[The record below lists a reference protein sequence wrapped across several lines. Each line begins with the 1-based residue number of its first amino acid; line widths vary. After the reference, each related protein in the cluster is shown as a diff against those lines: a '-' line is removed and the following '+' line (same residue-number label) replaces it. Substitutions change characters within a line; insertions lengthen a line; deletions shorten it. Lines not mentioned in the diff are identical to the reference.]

1 MADTAKDGSSG
12 SSASL
17 DEKQSPD
24 HQHSLPGQ
32 GNPQDVQDPEANDLR
47 NTSAETK
54 ELDLEKAQAGVQPA
68 KTPGP
73 MDPSSFPDGG
83 MEAWL
88 VVTGGFACLFCS
100 FGWINGQPAR
110 NLLASFRPIH

>member
-1 MADTAKDGSSG
+1 MADSPKDESSG

-17 DEKQSPD
+17 DEKKSAD
-24 HQHSLPGQ
+24 HQHALPGQ
-32 GNPQDVQDPEANDLR
+32 GAPEDVQDTEANVLPD
-47 NTSAETK
+47 TSAETK
-54 ELDLEKAQAGVQPA
+54 ELDLEKAGAKVQPP
-68 KTPGP
+68 KTLGP

-100 FGWINGQPAR
+100 FGWLNGQPATQ
-110 NLLASFRPIH
+110 SFRFI